1 MSHER
6 RSAFDAAIARR
17 VEHIL
22 PVRFDNVEIPGLKR
36 SVHYGTAQQYDP
48 EQLAELILQKLRRQ
62 SRLHP

>member
-17 VEHIL
+17 VEYIL
-22 PVRFDNVEIPGLKR
+22 PVRFDNVEIPGLMR
-36 SVHYGTAQQYDP
+36 SVHYVTPQQYDP
-48 EQLAELILQKLRRQ
+48 EQLAELILQKLGRR

>member
-17 VEHIL
+17 VEYIL
-22 PVRFDNVEIPGLKR
+22 PVRFENVEIPGLMR
-36 SVHYGTAQQYDP
+36 SVHYVTPQQYDP
-48 EQLAELILQKLRRQ
+48 EQLAELILQKLGRR